1 MEEVKFKVGDI
12 IKSTE
17 TVEGEFAN
25 RYGRIDEIL
34 TVYTVTEFAKINK
47 ILVTFEVNGEK
58 FQIALP
64 DDAYEN
70 PEKYFEVVFHWDGLL
85 FPTSAEKGGDD
96 SIPDWVLQAKK
107 DWDENSE
114 EKPLVN
120 DIVSTL
126 KDGDTKFD
134 AANEKLNNEID
145 TVLNPEYNS
154 PEDAAED
161 IFNDVTEKR
170 LKALREKYRIP
181 EVDEKAKEIIK
192 EQSENA

>member
-17 TVEGEFAN
+17 NVEGEFAN
-25 RYGRIDEIL
+25 RYGRIDEIH
-34 TVYTVTEFAKINK
+34 TVYTVTEFAKVNK
-47 ILVTFEVNGEK
+47 ILATFEISGEK

-85 FPTSAEKGGDD
+85 FPTSAEKGCDD

-126 KDGDTKFD
+126 KEGDAKFD

-145 TVLNPEYNS
+145 TVLNPEYDS

-161 IFNDVTEKR
+161 IFDNITEKR
-170 LKALREKYRIP
+170 LKALREKYHIP
-181 EVDEKAKEIIK
+181 ETDPETKEIIEK
-192 EQSENA
+192 ESENA

>member
-17 TVEGEFAN
+17 NAEGEFAN
-25 RYGRIDEIL
+25 RYGRIDEIH
-34 TVYTVTEFAKINK
+34 TVYTVTEFAKVNK
-47 ILVTFEVNGEK
+47 ILATFEISGEK

-107 DWDENSE
+107 EWDENSE

-126 KDGDTKFD
+126 KEGDAKFD

-145 TVLNPEYNS
+145 TVLNPEYDS

-161 IFNDVTEKR
+161 IFDNITEKR
-170 LKALREKYRIP
+170 LKALREKYHIP
-181 EVDEKAKEIIK
+181 EADPETKEIIEK
-192 EQSENA
+192 ESENA